1 MSSFYDGIME
11 GLAEALA
18 YAKGELNESND
29 NVVVHEISIAELPEF
44 SPAEIKDIRMKANLT
59 QNVFA
64 NCLGVTKKA
73 VEGWEGGRSHPNGT
87 VRRMLGLMQKNPKF
101 VYEAGIMSET

>member
-11 GLAEALA
+11 GLTEALA
-18 YAKGELNESND
+18 YARGELNEGAVIHKLS
-29 NVVVHEISIAELPEF
+29 VAELPEF
-44 SPAEIKDIRMKANLT
+44 SPAEIRDIRMKANLT
-59 QNVFA
+59 QGVFA

-87 VRRMLGLMQKNPKF
+87 VRRMLGLMQKNPSF
-101 VYEAGIMSET
+101 IYESGIMSES